1 MILFL
6 VAYLGGILT
15 IASPCIL
22 PVLPFVFARSDRPF
36 VRSGLPTL
44 STMALTFA
52 LVAGLA
58 AVAGGW
64 AVEANRYGR
73 FAAMALLTLFGLA
86 LVFPSI
92 SDRFTRPL
100 VALGSGLSAQAE
112 RGNTSGGATILQSCL
127 LGVAIGLLWAPCAGP
142 VLGLILT
149 GAALNGA
156 SVQTSLLLFAYAL
169 GAVTSLAL
177 ALAAGG
183 RVFAMMKRS
192 LGVGEWIK
200 RGLGIVVLLAV
211 AAIGLGFDT
220 GLLTRVSVA
229 STASFEQRILDKFR
243 PNVHPLSEAAESK
256 RTSRSEDLRVEA
268 AMPTLS
274 GAIEWLN
281 SPPLT
286 TEGLRGKVVM
296 VDFWTYSCINCLR
309 MIPYVRAWAEK
320 YKDQGLAARG

>member
-6 VAYLGGILT
+6 VAYLDGILT

-22 PVLPFVFARSDRPF
+22 PVLPFVFARADRSF

-44 STMALTFA
+44 ATMALTFA
-52 LVAGLA
+52 VVAGLA
-58 AVAGGW
+58 TVAGGW
-64 AVEANRYGR
+64 AVEPNRYGR
-73 FAAMALLTLFGLA
+73 F
-86 LVFPSI
+86 
-92 SDRFTRPL
+92 
-100 VALGSGLSAQAE
+100 
-112 RGNTSGGATILQSCL
+112 
-127 LGVAIGLLWAPCAGP
+127 
-142 VLGLILT
+142 
-149 GAALNGA
+149 
-156 SVQTSLLLFAYAL
+156 
-169 GAVTSLAL
+169 VTSLAL

-192 LGVGEWIK
+192 LGVGQWIK

-211 AAIGLGFDT
+211 AAIGLELDT

-229 STASFEQRILDKFR
+229 STAVFEQRILDTFR
-243 PNVHPLSEAAESK
+243 PDVHPASDAVESK
-256 RTSRSEDLRVEA
+256 RTSRSEHLRVEA

-274 GAIEWLN
+274 GAIDWLN

-309 MIPYVRAWAEK
+309 MIPYVWAWAEK
-320 YKDQGLAARG
+320 